1 MWNHNCS
8 RLWKLCIYK
17 KQNYAIWNFCL
28 EFSGGT
34 CIICLQFS
42 TCTFPRLHTYVK
54 WKKDDQHLE
63 VVIWCGDILCHYQ
76 SWCLKMVSSKDQFL
90 CYRHFVSIQ
99 EHPKTA
105 KQDKDKVQNKK
116 KIYRLICIFPSKTVI
131 NTSHN
136 ITISKKIFFF
146 NSEGELA
153 CTADKTSG

>member
-54 WKKDDQHLE
+54 WKRDDQHLE

-105 KQDKDKVQNKK
+105 KQDKDKVQNKS
-116 KIYRLICIFPSKTVI
+116 IYWQICIFPSKTVI

-136 ITISKKIFFF
+136 ITISKNVFFF
-146 NSEGELA
+146 FLTVGEN
-153 CTADKTSG
+153 

>member
-8 RLWKLCIYK
+8 WLWKLWIYK

-54 WKKDDQHLE
+54 WKRDDQHLE
-63 VVIWCGDILCHYQ
+63 VVIWCDDILCHYQ

-105 KQDKDKVQNKK
+105 KQDKDKVQNKS
-116 KIYRLICIFPSKTVI
+116 IYWQICIFPSKTVI

-136 ITISKKIFFF
+136 ITISKNVFFF
-146 NSEGELA
+146 FLTVGEN
-153 CTADKTSG
+153 

>member
-28 EFSGGT
+28 EFSGWT

-76 SWCLKMVSSKDQFL
+76 SWCLKMVLSKDQFL

-105 KQDKDKVQNKK
+105 KQDKDKVQNKS
-116 KIYRLICIFPSKTVI
+116 IYWQICIFPSKTVI

-136 ITISKKIFFF
+136 ITKSKNVFFF
-146 NSEGELA
+146 STVREN
-153 CTADKTSG
+153 